1 MELVVD
7 PKERGA
13 FGESK
18 GGSYKEEE
26 FVREAKDG
34 HCGDT
39 ELQLIEAGG
48 FGDGCMSWWGTCDLG
63 SFRAAC
69 WSLM

>member
-1 MELVVD
+1 
-7 PKERGA
+7 
-13 FGESK
+13 
-18 GGSYKEEE
+18 
-26 FVREAKDG
+26 
-34 HCGDT
+34 
-39 ELQLIEAGG
+39 LQLIEAGG